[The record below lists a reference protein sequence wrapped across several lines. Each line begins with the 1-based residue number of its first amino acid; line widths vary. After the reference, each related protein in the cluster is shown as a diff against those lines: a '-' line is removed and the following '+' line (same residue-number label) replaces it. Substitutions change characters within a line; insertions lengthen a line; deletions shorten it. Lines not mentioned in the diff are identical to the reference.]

1 MLFNAGVG
9 CLISLMLFLF
19 GREMLVLMD
28 IRPDLMPDAE
38 TYMHIVGGFGFF
50 QAVSFTISA
59 VLRAANVDTAR
70 RNVLVAHQ
78 FVTGA
83 VPCESEEL
91 SVGGTDNVAV
101 CVFDDFDYVAL
112 GHIHGPQKVGR
123 ETVRYCGTP
132 LKYSF
137 SEVGH
142 KKSVTVVEMG
152 EKGSVGIRT
161 VPLVPRRDMSELR
174 GTYNTLMLRENYE
187 GKPLRNDYL
196 HITLTDEEDIPN
208 AVSNLRVVYPNL
220 MRLDY
225 DNARTRAGGVIEGAD
240 RAEQKPPL
248 TLFGEFY
255 ESQNGTPMSEEQQ
268 AFADKLI
275 ASIWEEEK

>member
-1 MLFNAGVG
+1 MCWSRTSSSRAR
-9 CLISLMLFLF
+9 CPASP
-19 GREMLVLMD
+19 R
-28 IRPDLMPDAE
+28 
-38 TYMHIVGGFGFF
+38 
-50 QAVSFTISA
+50 SF
-59 VLRAANVDTAR
+59 
-70 RNVLVAHQ
+70 
-78 FVTGA
+78 
-83 VPCESEEL
+83 P
-91 SVGGTDNVAV
+91 VGGTDNVAV

-137 SEVGH
+137 SEVSH

-174 GTYNTLMLRENYE
+174 GTYNTLMLREKYE
-187 GKPLRNDYL
+187 GKPFRNDYL

-225 DNARTRAGGVIEGAD
+225 DNARTRAGGIIEGAD

-275 ASIWEEEK
+275 ASIWEEER

>member
-1 MLFNAGVG
+1 MQPSGIHMSPVYHGEIAPLSLTDDFGVVNVYLLPFVRPATVRRFWPEEEIASYTDAVG
-9 CLISLMLFLF
+9 AA
-19 GREMLVLMD
+19 
-28 IRPDLMPDAE
+28 IRHMPIDP
-38 TYMHIVGGFGFF
+38 
-50 QAVSFTISA
+50 
-59 VLRAANVDTAR
+59 AA
-70 RNVLVAHQ
+70 RNVLVTHQ

-83 VPCESEEL
+83 ARSESEDI
-91 SVGGTDNVAV
+91 SVGGTDNVDAAV
-101 CVFDDFDYVAL
+101 MDIFDYVAL
-112 GHIHGPQKVGR
+112 GHIHGPQKIGR
-123 ETVRYCGTP
+123 DTLRYCGTP

-137 SEVGH
+137 SEAAQQ
-142 KKSVTVVEMG
+142 KSVTVVELR
-152 EKGSVGIRT
+152 EKGDVTVRT
-161 VPLVPRRDMSELR
+161 LPLTPRRDLRELR
-174 GTYNTLMLRENYE
+174 GRYDQLTLRSFYE
-187 GKPLRNDYL
+187 TQQTGDYL

-225 DNARTRAGGVIEGAD
+225 DNARTRAGGIIEGAD

>member
-1 MLFNAGVG
+1 MWIHLLPFLRPSTVRHALPERAEEIQSTADGV
-9 CLISLMLFLF
+9 
-19 GREMLVLMD
+19 
-28 IRPDLMPDAE
+28 
-38 TYMHIVGGFGFF
+38 
-50 QAVSFTISA
+50 
-59 VLRAANVDTAR
+59 RAALEQAKIDPGE
-70 RNVLVAHQ
+70 RNILLAHQ

-83 VPCESEEL
+83 LRCEAEEL
-91 SVGGTDNVAV
+91 QVGDVDQIPV
-101 CVFDDFDYVAL
+101 ELFDAFDYVAL
-112 GHIHGPQKVGR
+112 GHIHSPQKVGR

-137 SEVGH
+137 SEVSH

-187 GKPLRNDYL
+187 GKPFRNDYL

-275 ASIWEEEK
+275 ASIWEEER